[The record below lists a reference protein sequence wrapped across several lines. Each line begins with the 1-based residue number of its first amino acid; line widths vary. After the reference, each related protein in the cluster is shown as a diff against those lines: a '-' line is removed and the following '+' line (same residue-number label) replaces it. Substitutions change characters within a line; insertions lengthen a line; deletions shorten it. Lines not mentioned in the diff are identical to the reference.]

1 MGSTRIMLVFKRIW
15 HRIISKI
22 AWSLLVLIIV
32 ALNSCASISLKKDF
46 KRIAGKFTYHYTGE
60 DTGINSV
67 LNINGFFYDSLHV
80 NYDSNTMFFKNGL
93 VVQSIS
99 DGKRLKKG
107 QDQDIALLLKEIAK
121 NEDLEY
127 LHNFYDVDWGSFKL
141 CGDTI
146 KIQMIKY
153 HGGMVE
159 GRYGYVLSYKILDR
173 NTIKKIYVD
182 FFYFS
187 DLPESKRDEYTYY
200 PDECTD
206 IIPLTF
212 KEACVPSTDK
222 AFILKHKWFWKDE
235 SMWREFMQRVYP
247 DEKLK

>member
-127 LHNFYDVDWGSFKL
+127 LHNFYNVDWGRYVL

-146 KIQMIKY
+146 KIQMIKR
-153 HGGMVE
+153 HFGMVS
-159 GRYGYVLSYKILDR
+159 GRHGYVLWYKILDR
-173 NTIKKIYVD
+173 NTLRKIYVD

-200 PDECTD
+200 PNECTD